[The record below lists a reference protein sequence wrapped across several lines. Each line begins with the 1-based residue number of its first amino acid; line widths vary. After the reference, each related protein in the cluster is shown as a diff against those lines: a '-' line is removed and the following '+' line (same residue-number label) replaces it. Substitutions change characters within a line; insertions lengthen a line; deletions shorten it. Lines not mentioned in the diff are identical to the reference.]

1 MMKMN
6 TNNAIFAM
14 LIVAV
19 CSVVVNGFQQQR
31 VQFPMTTIR
40 TTTGDESN
48 TTPRRT
54 STAVYGIF
62 DKMVKNMES
71 GYAGG
76 EESPYAKIKEK
87 DKQKE
92 VNQKKRSD
100 DRRNKGYT
108 ELKDVKEK
116 SFVKLK
122 YGNKGDKEEEEP
134 KEEKK
139 KKLFGMF

>member
-1 MMKMN
+1 MMMMN
-6 TNNAIFAM
+6 TNKAIFAM
-14 LIVAV
+14 LIVAI

-31 VQFPMTTIR
+31 VQFPMTIR
-40 TTTGDESN
+40 TTTGDESK
-48 TTPRRT
+48 TTPRT

-92 VNQKKRSD
+92 LNQKKKSI

-122 YGNKGDKEEEEP
+122 YNGKNKNDKDEEEP

-139 KKLFGMF
+139 KLFGLF

>member
-1 MMKMN
+1 
-6 TNNAIFAM
+6 
-14 LIVAV
+14 
-19 CSVVVNGFQQQR
+19 
-31 VQFPMTTIR
+31 
-40 TTTGDESN
+40 
-48 TTPRRT
+48 
-54 STAVYGIF
+54 
-62 DKMVKNMES
+62 MES

-122 YGNKGDKEEEEP
+122 YGNKGDKVEEEP

>member
-1 MMKMN
+1 MMMN
-6 TNNAIFAM
+6 TSNLIFAM
-14 LIVAV
+14 LIMAI

-31 VQFPMTTIR
+31 VQFPMTIR
-40 TTTGDESN
+40 SN
-48 TTPRRT
+48 TTPRT

-92 VNQKKRSD
+92 VNQKKRNP
-100 DRRNKGYT
+100 R
-108 ELKDVKEK
+108 ELYC
-116 SFVKLK
+116 
-122 YGNKGDKEEEEP
+122 YGAAIILRIFTASSLPLRSE
-134 KEEKK
+134 
-139 KKLFGMF
+139 

>member
-31 VQFPMTTIR
+31 VQFPMTIR
-40 TTTGDESN
+40 SN
-48 TTPRRT
+48 TTPRT

>member
-1 MMKMN
+1 MMMN
-6 TNNAIFAM
+6 TSNLIFAM
-14 LIVAV
+14 LIMAI

-31 VQFPMTTIR
+31 VQFPMTIR
-40 TTTGDESN
+40 SN
-48 TTPRRT
+48 TTPRT

-116 SFVKLK
+116 SL
-122 YGNKGDKEEEEP
+122 
-134 KEEKK
+134 
-139 KKLFGMF
+139 